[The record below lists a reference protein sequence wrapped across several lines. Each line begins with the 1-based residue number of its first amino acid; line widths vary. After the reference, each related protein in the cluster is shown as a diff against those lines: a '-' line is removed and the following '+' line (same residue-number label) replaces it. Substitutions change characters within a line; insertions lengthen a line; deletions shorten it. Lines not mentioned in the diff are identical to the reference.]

1 MIRKL
6 SIILMATMMLTACSD
21 SSNTTKQQ
29 NEQSTEASSSVTSK
43 KAIKKVLEHLFT
55 GPDKKLI
62 DLMWNPKYKTVVNN
76 KEENPTF
83 DKYVA
88 EVYGPYI
95 ADSYLDPFVSTIL
108 SQYSNFA
115 YDDGYKLSL
124 KKISIKQSDNDSTRY
139 TFIAEVGYQKN
150 EDEEKSANVEG
161 KVYFYSKDKGK
172 ISVIKLINDNGLLD
186 NLRTK
191 N

>member
-1 MIRKL
+1 
-6 SIILMATMMLTACSD
+6 
-21 SSNTTKQQ
+21 
-29 NEQSTEASSSVTSK
+29 
-43 KAIKKVLEHLFT
+43 
-55 GPDKKLI
+55 
-62 DLMWNPKYKTVVNN
+62 MWNPKYRTVVNN

-95 ADSYLDPFVSTIL
+95 TDSCLDPFVSTIL

-115 YDDGYKLSL
+115 YDNGYKLRL
-124 KKISIKQSDNDSTRY
+124 KKISIKQSDTDSTRY

-150 EDEEKSANVEG
+150 KEEEKTANVEG
-161 KVYFYSKDKGK
+161 KVYFYSKEKGK
-172 ISVIKLINDNGLLD
+172 ISVIKIINDNGLSE

>member
-1 MIRKL
+1 MIKKL
-6 SIILMATMMLTACSD
+6 SIILIAAMMLTACSD
-21 SSNTTKQQ
+21 SSKTTKQK
-29 NEQSTEASSSVTSK
+29 NEQSTEAASPETSK
-43 KAIKKVLEHLFT
+43 KVITNVLEHLFT

-62 DLMWNPKYKTVVNN
+62 DLMWNPKNRTVVNN
-76 KEENPTF
+76 KEVNPTF

-115 YDDGYKLSL
+115 YENGYKLSL
-124 KKISIKQSDNDSTRY
+124 KKISIKQSNTDPTRY
-139 TFIAEVGYQKN
+139 TFIAVVSYQKN
-150 EDEEKSANVEG
+150 KEEEKTANVEG
-161 KVYFYSKDKGK
+161 KVYFYSKEKGK
-172 ISVIKLINDNGLLD
+172 ISVIKIDNDNGLSD
-186 NLRTK
+186 NLRKK

>member
-1 MIRKL
+1 MIKKL
-6 SIILMATMMLTACSD
+6 FIILIAAMMLTSCSD
-21 SSNTTKQQ
+21 STKTTKQK
-29 NEQSTEASSSVTSK
+29 NEQSTEASSSETSK
-43 KAIKKVLEHLFT
+43 TAIKKVLEQLFT

-62 DLMWNPKYKTVVNN
+62 DLMWNPKYRTVVNN

-88 EVYGPYI
+88 EVYGPYMT
-95 ADSYLDPFVSTIL
+95 DSYLDPFVSTIL

-115 YDDGYKLSL
+115 YDNGYKLSL
-124 KKISIKQSDNDSTRY
+124 KKISIKQSDNDSARY

-150 EDEEKSANVEG
+150 KDEEKTANVEG
-161 KVYFYSKDKGK
+161 KVYFYPKEKGK
-172 ISVIKLINDNGLLD
+172 ISVIKIINDNGLLD
-186 NLRTK
+186 KLRTK

>member
-1 MIRKL
+1 
-6 SIILMATMMLTACSD
+6 MLTACSD
-21 SSNTTKQQ
+21 FSKTTKQK
-29 NEQSTEASSSVTSK
+29 NEQSTEASSSETSK

-62 DLMWNPKYKTVVNN
+62 DLMWNPKYRTVVNN

-88 EVYGPYI
+88 KVYGPYI
-95 ADSYLDPFVSTIL
+95 TDSYLDPFVSTIL
-108 SQYSNFA
+108 SQYSNA
-115 YDDGYKLSL
+115 YDNGYKFSL
-124 KKISIKQSDNDSTRY
+124 KKISIKQSDNDSTLY
-139 TFIAEVGYQKN
+139 TFIAEVSYQKN
-150 EDEEKSANVEG
+150 EDEEKTANVEG
-161 KVYFYSKDKGK
+161 KVYFYSKYKGK
-172 ISVIKLINDNGLLD
+172 ISVIKIINDNGLSD

>member
-1 MIRKL
+1 MIKKL
-6 SIILMATMMLTACSD
+6 TIILMAAIMLTACSD
-21 SSNTTKQQ
+21 STKTTKQQ
-29 NEQSTEASSSVTSK
+29 NEQSTEVSSSVTSK
-43 KAIKKVLEHLFT
+43 IAIKKVFEHLFT
-55 GPDKKLI
+55 GPDKKFI
-62 DLMWNPKYKTVVNN
+62 DLMWNPKYKKVVNN
-76 KEENPTF
+76 KEENPEF
-83 DKYVA
+83 DKYVV

-95 ADSYLDPFVSTIL
+95 TDSFLDPFVSTIA
-108 SQYSNFA
+108 SQYSNFTNVN
-115 YDDGYKLSL
+115 GYKLGL
-124 KKISIKQSDNDSTRY
+124 KNIFIKQSANDSTRY

-172 ISVIKLINDNGLLD
+172 ISVIKLINDNGLSD